1 MIQNV
6 LWNSGF
12 KKEFAD
18 SKINVFYG
26 NNTLK
31 KTDTIAFSHYYLNK
45 ILSEYLEK
53 KINSSDICRN
63 KYNKPYIKNAD
74 IYFNLSH
81 SQNAFLISVS
91 KYESGIDIED
101 NSLDINYLDCMN
113 YAFSDEEL
121 KYCNIDTSNNFFEVW
136 TLKEAYLKAI
146 GIGLTD
152 NLKQINCLDN
162 IIYENREM
170 KHISFY
176 SPKNEICSLVYSSN
190 INHLQFIEIA

>member
-12 KKEFAD
+12 KKEIAD

-31 KTDTIAFSHYYLNK
+31 KTDTISFSHYYLNK

-53 KINSSDICRN
+53 KIISSDICRN
-63 KYNKPYIKNAD
+63 IYNKPYIKNAD

-121 KYCNIDTSNNFFEVW
+121 KYCKKNHI
-136 TLKEAYLKAI
+136 
-146 GIGLTD
+146 
-152 NLKQINCLDN
+152 NL
-162 IIYENREM
+162 
-170 KHISFY
+170 
-176 SPKNEICSLVYSSN
+176 
-190 INHLQFIEIA
+190 

>member
-6 LWNSGF
+6 LWNSSF
-12 KKEFAD
+12 KKEIAD
-18 SKINVFYG
+18 CEINVFYG

-31 KTDTIAFSHYYLNK
+31 KTDTIALSHYYLNQ
-45 ILSEYLEK
+45 ILSEYLGEN
-53 KINSSDICRN
+53 IIPSDICRN
-63 KYNKPYIKNAD
+63 LYNKPYINNAD

-91 KYESGIDIED
+91 RYESGIDIED

-121 KYCNIDTSNNFFEVW
+121 KYCNIDTFNNFFEVW

-176 SPKNEICSLVYSSN
+176 SLKNEICSLVYSSN